1 MNFDV
6 FSLVLKYVVMRL
18 KNHAI
23 YAPLSEMQKTQL
35 QSGNMSI
42 AKMLLLTDGTPQ
54 FKIFKDDINIQADE
68 LEFVLD
74 FLAFF
79 DNKRDLSRGIYYI
92 KVSDGYIVSL
102 KPTWQAK
109 FLLNLYDNIL
119 LFNNAEQKEFM
130 NVVLNAKA
138 NPSIF
143 DAKDGIT
150 AKAFELRQGFPV
162 IRSNQE
168 GYYENCAIQNVSNVN
183 IRNDIENLY
192 IEEKRKGG
200 MNRHKDTTAIKL
212 QIIKPLHLNKEKI
225 KGITTNQRA
234 ENISILLNNLYTTND
249 DKIRQFANEYLL
261 DAILLL
267 SKRVKVYFSDDNTPQ
282 IYKWCLQIEKGEI

>member
-6 FSLVLKYVVMRL
+6 FSLVLKHVVMRL

-23 YAPLSEMQKTQL
+23 YAPLSEMQKMQL

-102 KPTWQAK
+102 KPKWQAK

-130 NVVLNAKA
+130 SAVLNAKS
-138 NPSIF
+138 NTSIF
-143 DAKDGIT
+143 DSKDGIT
-150 AKAFELRQGFPV
+150 AKAFELRQSFPSTF
-162 IRSNQE
+162 IRDN
-168 GYYENCAIQNVSNVN
+168 
-183 IRNDIENLY
+183 
-192 IEEKRKGG
+192 
-200 MNRHKDTTAIKL
+200 KD
-212 QIIKPLHLNKEKI
+212 
-225 KGITTNQRA
+225 GIMKAVQ
-234 ENISILLNNLYTTND
+234 
-249 DKIRQFANEYLL
+249 
-261 DAILLL
+261 
-267 SKRVKVYFSDDNTPQ
+267 
-282 IYKWCLQIEKGEI
+282 